1 MQLIKR
7 TLMEALAEAGEV
19 LLKGFGRK
27 KTISFKG
34 DIDLVTETDKKA
46 ERLII
51 KRIHSRFPSHSILGE
66 ESGLTDKSSPHK
78 WIIDPLDGTTNF
90 AHNFPQSCTSI
101 GYEFEGKVLMGGIYD
116 PFRKELFF
124 AQKGKGA
131 FLNKKRI
138 RVSEVNTLKRSLLVT
153 GFPYDRTERPAYYL
167 KFVSQFLQKTQGI
180 RRLGS
185 SALDLCY
192 VACGRFDGYWELKL
206 NPWDV
211 SAGTLIVREAGGRVT
226 NTQGEEHSIYEPQM
240 LATNSLIH
248 TQMLDLLQAAD
259 KSE

>member
-1 MQLIKR
+1 MQLIKK

-34 DIDLVTETDKKA
+34 EIDLVTETDKKA

-51 KRIHSRFPSHSILGE
+51 QRIHRRFPSHSILGE

-90 AHNFPQSCTSI
+90 AHNFPQACTSI

-131 FLNKKRI
+131 FLNKKKI
-138 RVSEVNTLKRSLLVT
+138 RVSEVKELKRSLLVT
-153 GFPYDRTERPAYYL
+153 GFPYDRTERPEHYL
-167 KFVSQFLQKTQGI
+167 KFVAQFLKKTQGI

-192 VACGRFDGYWELKL
+192 VACGRFDGYWEFKL
-206 NPWDV
+206 NPWDI
-211 SAGTLIVREAGGRVT
+211 SAGTLIVREAGGRVS
-226 NTQGEEHSIYEPQM
+226 NIRGEEHSIYEPQM

-248 TQMLDLLQAAD
+248 TQMLELLQKAD
-259 KSE
+259 SS